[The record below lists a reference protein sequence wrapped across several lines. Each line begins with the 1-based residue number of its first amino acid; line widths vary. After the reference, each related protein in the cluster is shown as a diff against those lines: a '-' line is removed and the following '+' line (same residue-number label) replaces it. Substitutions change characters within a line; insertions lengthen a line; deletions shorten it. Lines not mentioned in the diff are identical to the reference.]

1 MTTFIAEFESP
12 FVCFGDLYEIRSSY
26 SMILPILWIAKESRE
41 DVY

>member
-26 SMILPILWIAKESRE
+26 STILPILWIAKESQE